1 MGGSAPKFSTDLT
14 TSGVRRSSKAAFSL
28 SCPAQGSPVPAYR
41 LYLELI
47 LSYFSSLEPVGGSS
61 PKFST
66 DVTRSDVQRS
76 AFASLSLSCPAQG
89 SPVPAFRLLLSQNQ
103 WVARS
108 QNFPLQ
114 TKPPFFPPSSEI
126 LSAFC
131 VLPKDHLFQDIGVTS
146 LSVFYFF
153 TMKQR
158 KSWTQRSRS

>member
-14 TSGVRRSSKAAFSL
+14 TSGVRRSSKTAFSL

-47 LSYFSSLEPVGGSS
+47 LTYFSSLEPVGGSS

-89 SPVPAFRLLLSQNQ
+89 SPVPAFRLLLSQHQ
-103 WVARS
+103 WEARPTI
-108 QNFPLQ
+108 PLTRQ
-114 TKPPFFPPSSEI
+114 ISGFSAEFGI
-126 LSAFC
+126 FSAFC

-146 LSVFYFF
+146 LSIFYFL

-158 KSWTQRSRS
+158 KMWTQRGRS

>member
-14 TSGVRRSSKAAFSL
+14 TSGVRRSSKTAFSL
-28 SCPAQGSPVPAYR
+28 SCTAQGSPVPAYR

-103 WVARS
+103 WVAQS
-108 QNFPLQ
+108 QNSPHQ
-114 TKPPFFPPSSEI
+114 TKPPVFPPSSE
-126 LSAFC
+126 SF
-131 VLPKDHLFQDIGVTS
+131 
-146 LSVFYFF
+146 LSVLCPAQGSPIPGYRCHFSLFNSL

-158 KSWTQRSRS
+158 KRRTKRGRS